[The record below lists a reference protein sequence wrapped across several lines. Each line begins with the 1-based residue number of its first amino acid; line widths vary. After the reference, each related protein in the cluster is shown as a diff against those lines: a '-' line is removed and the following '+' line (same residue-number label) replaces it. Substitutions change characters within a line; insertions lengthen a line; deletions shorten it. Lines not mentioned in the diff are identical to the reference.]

1 MKSKARNPATLAG
14 YLRALP
20 RGWDSLPLW
29 AQINVT
35 WKCNLSCGYCTE
47 YDNAKGNVPFAD
59 VVARI
64 DKCKELGVKHTD
76 LIGGE
81 PLLHPDII
89 PLMQHVL
96 KQGMTTGMTTNGF
109 LLTKEKLDE
118 LIDIGMGRIQISVD
132 GLSPTPGTPKS
143 LKTLRSKIEMV
154 AQRGLWFYV
163 AAVICDE
170 TLDQVTA
177 LAEFCFDIGVPVFF
191 SVVHERGRLLPG
203 PNSARYL
210 EKVRW
215 LREQKRNGRPVS
227 NPYYLIEYYERLL
240 SGQPFDWKCQG
251 GHKAFYVSPEGD
263 FHYCYHTDKVG
274 KFADVTRAD
283 IKRNR
288 EAKGCE
294 TGCGVDCMVRTSLP
308 YSRRW
313 WVFGVEAA
321 ERVRGARRSLGV
333 TGETQTSGSLGSS
346 SPSTPVQ
353 K

>member
-1 MKSKARNPATLAG
+1 M
-14 YLRALP
+14 
-20 RGWDSLPLW
+20 
-29 AQINVT
+29 
-35 WKCNLSCGYCTE
+35 
-47 YDNAKGNVPFAD
+47 
-59 VVARI
+59 
-64 DKCKELGVKHTD
+64 
-76 LIGGE
+76 
-81 PLLHPDII
+81 
-89 PLMQHVL
+89 
-96 KQGMTTGMTTNGF
+96 
-109 LLTKEKLDE
+109 
-118 LIDIGMGRIQISVD
+118 
-132 GLSPTPGTPKS
+132 
-143 LKTLRSKIEMV
+143 
-154 AQRGLWFYV
+154 
-163 AAVICDE
+163 ICDE